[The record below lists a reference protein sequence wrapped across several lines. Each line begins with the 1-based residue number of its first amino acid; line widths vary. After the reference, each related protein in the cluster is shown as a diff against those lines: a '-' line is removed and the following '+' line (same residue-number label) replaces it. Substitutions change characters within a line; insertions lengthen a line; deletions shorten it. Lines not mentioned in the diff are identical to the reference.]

1 MITSP
6 LYAAVSVTSLYILY
20 KPRKHQTIDEG
31 MIAYKGRHKVYRAKQ
46 YIPSK
51 PARWGLK
58 VWLRCDSLTGFC
70 HQFDL
75 YLGREQY
82 RGVAVGQAVV
92 EKLTAGLEN
101 KNFHIFYESFFTSV
115 SLAKSL
121 LSQKI
126 FTCGT
131 IVRNRKGFPADL
143 KNVPNMI
150 QGDFLIRYDYTFT
163 RCLDDQSFLCNLTAT
178 LWMESKLVAVLSIA
192 ASPLDRSTNASRRL
206 KDGTVISVSRL
217 ESVGLYQQYFRGVDI
232 FDQLRSK
239 YPVGRPSKKWWK
251 YVLHFLINTAI
262 INAYIIMKKS
272 LPSLPKKKYRQLD
285 YRIALAQ
292 QLIGKFRTPVKAT
305 SRKIVHPTLR
315 STSFRKYQ

>member
-31 MIAYKGRHKVYRAKQ
+31 MIAYKGRHKAKQ

-92 EKLTAGLEN
+92 EKLTAGLKN
-101 KNFHIFYESFFTSV
+101 KNFHIFYDSFFTSV

-121 LSQKI
+121 LSKKI

-143 KNVPNMI
+143 KNVPNMT
-150 QGDFLIRYDYTFT
+150 QGDFLIRQDG
-163 RCLDDQSFLCNLTAT
+163 NLTET
-178 LWMESKLVAVLSIA
+178 L
-192 ASPLDRSTNASRRL
+192 
-206 KDGTVISVSRL
+206 
-217 ESVGLYQQYFRGVDI
+217 
-232 FDQLRSK
+232 
-239 YPVGRPSKKWWK
+239 
-251 YVLHFLINTAI
+251 
-262 INAYIIMKKS
+262 
-272 LPSLPKKKYRQLD
+272 
-285 YRIALAQ
+285 
-292 QLIGKFRTPVKAT
+292 
-305 SRKIVHPTLR
+305 
-315 STSFRKYQ
+315 